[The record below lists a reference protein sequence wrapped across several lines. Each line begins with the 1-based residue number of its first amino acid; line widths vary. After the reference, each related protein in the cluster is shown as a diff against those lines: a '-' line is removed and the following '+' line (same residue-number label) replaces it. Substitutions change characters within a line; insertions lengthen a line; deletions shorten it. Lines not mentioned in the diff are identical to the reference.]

1 MRPQSG
7 VTAIK
12 AKTTTAVTAAIAGVP
27 TAIRVNLTT
36 PQANANTRAA
46 GPT

>member
-12 AKTTTAVTAAIAGVP
+12 AKTTTAVTAASEGVP
-27 TAIRVNLTT
+27 TGIRVSLTT
-36 PQANANTRAA
+36 AQDSASTTAA
-46 GPT
+46 GPI